1 MARYGALDDPAAIY
15 SATIE
20 NTDRAIARLVAKLE
34 ELGELNNTLIVYTSD
49 HGSYREDR
57 NGGLRG
63 NKGSQFQGGL
73 LTPGIFFWPDGFDG
87 QRLEDQPAGSVDLLP
102 TLCGLLQVARPR
114 GVHLD
119 GSDLSPLL
127 TKSGKFERSQPLFW
141 SWPTG
146 QPSASL
152 RKGKYTLMG
161 YRAEEYR
168 SKKDR
173 ETIERLVKRLH
184 PLVEKEMKRK
194 IERRELFSLIF
205 NSSFKT
211 QSTEAL
217 RRQFVHLNGFQESWS
232 GAIKEKAGVFRKFEL
247 YDLEG
252 DPRQLTDIATREPE
266 VTERLK
272 RELLRINASVLADAP
287 IWGKEAVER
296 ENEEETLEQLL
307 VRLNTHDLPAA
318 YKVAVHQDY
327 VDRRIEEMKPTQRPL
342 VGALWKE
349 QRRLH
354 PNMKNRGHSFIR
366 ILEYVA
372 RGGVMPSK

>member
-1 MARYGALDDPAAIY
+1 MCIR
-15 SATIE
+15 
-20 NTDRAIARLVAKLE
+20 DR
-34 ELGELNNTLIVYTSD
+34 
-49 HGSYREDR
+49 
-57 NGGLRG
+57 
-63 NKGSQFQGGL
+63 
-73 LTPGIFFWPDGFDG
+73 
-87 QRLEDQPAGSVDLLP
+87 
-102 TLCGLLQVARPR
+102 
-114 GVHLD
+114 
-119 GSDLSPLL
+119 SPLL
-127 TKSGKFERSQPLFW
+127 TRSGKFERSQPLFW

-272 RELLRINASVLADAP
+272 RELLRINASVLALSL
-287 IWGKEAVER
+287 I
-296 ENEEETLEQLL
+296 
-307 VRLNTHDLPAA
+307 H
-318 YKVAVHQDY
+318 
-327 VDRRIEEMKPTQRPL
+327 I
-342 VGALWKE
+342 
-349 QRRLH
+349 
-354 PNMKNRGHSFIR
+354 
-366 ILEYVA
+366 
-372 RGGVMPSK
+372 

>member
-1 MARYGALDDPAAIY
+1 
-15 SATIE
+15 
-20 NTDRAIARLVAKLE
+20 
-34 ELGELNNTLIVYTSD
+34 
-49 HGSYREDR
+49 
-57 NGGLRG
+57 
-63 NKGSQFQGGL
+63 
-73 LTPGIFFWPDGFDG
+73 
-87 QRLEDQPAGSVDLLP
+87 
-102 TLCGLLQVARPR
+102 
-114 GVHLD
+114 
-119 GSDLSPLL
+119 
-127 TKSGKFERSQPLFW
+127 
-141 SWPTG
+141 
-146 QPSASL
+146 
-152 RKGKYTLMG
+152 MG

-272 RELLRINASVLADAP
+272 RELLRINASVLSDAP
-287 IWGKEAVER
+287 IWGKEALER

-307 VRLNTHDLPAA
+307 VRLSTHELPAA

-327 VDRRIEEMKPTQRPL
+327 VDRRIEKMKPTQRPL

-349 QRRLH
+349 QQRLH

-372 RGGVMPSK
+372 GGGQIPGK